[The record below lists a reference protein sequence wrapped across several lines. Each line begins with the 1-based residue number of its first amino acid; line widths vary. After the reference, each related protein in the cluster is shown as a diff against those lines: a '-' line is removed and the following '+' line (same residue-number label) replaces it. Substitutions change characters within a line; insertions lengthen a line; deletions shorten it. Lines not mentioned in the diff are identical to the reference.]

1 MFNRTIN
8 SEELKRMAYR
18 ANRFRFGK
26 IMCGAMLLL
35 SMIVTAG
42 AQIEFSKPKRSK
54 HMPNPSVLA
63 SSRDEVLTIA
73 KQMLEMREIPLDKED
88 CNPTSGE
95 CTLISKPVV
104 FVKGIPTRSQLEHYC
119 EVPIAAVRNWT
130 KGRYVL
136 RIQINPASPDKSQV
150 GVYARF
156 EGMTG
161 EVLSDGWVPLVS
173 KGELEDRL
181 LRCIQDRLQ
190 GGDCTSDEI
199 K

>member
-1 MFNRTIN
+1 MTNR
-8 SEELKRMAYR
+8 AG
-18 ANRFRFGK
+18 RFRFEGVVF
-26 IMCGAMLLL
+26 GAMLFLA
-35 SMIVTAG
+35 MVATVG
-42 AQIEFSKPKRSK
+42 GQIQFGKPKKSKPL
-54 HMPNPSVLA
+54 PNPSILA
-63 SSRDEVLTIA
+63 ASRDEVLTIA

-88 CNPTSGE
+88 CSPTTGE

-119 EVPIAAVRNWT
+119 EVPVAAVRNWI

-136 RIQINPASPDKSQV
+136 RIQINPASPDKSLV
-150 GVYARF
+150 GVYAKF

-161 EVLSDGWVPLVS
+161 EAMSNGWVPLAS
-173 KGELEDRL
+173 RGELEDRL